1 MELEET
7 TKQLI
12 NYIKEGDRFSF
23 DKLVSLY
30 EKTVYRICHRFFNNE
45 EDALD
50 ATQEVFIKVY
60 RYIDKFEGRSSFKTW
75 IYRIAANTC
84 LTISENKKKEKEGL
98 LQNMINWWN
107 SITESTPEEKVLEN
121 EERVINKKLVGD
133 CIAKIPEVYRI
144 PLILKDMEGMALEKI
159 SDILE
164 IPVGTVKSR
173 LNRGRALLHDKI
185 ILASSRDATNF
196 IR

>member
-1 MELEET
+1 MDLEEI

-12 NYIKEGDRFSF
+12 TNIKEGDKFSF

-30 EKTVYRICHRFFNNE
+30 EKVVYRICHRFFNNE

-60 RYIDKFEGRSSFKTW
+60 RYIDRFEGRSSFKTW
-75 IYRIAANTC
+75 LYRIAANTC

-98 LQNMINWWN
+98 LQSMINWWN
-107 SITESTPEEKVLEN
+107 SITETTPEEKVLEE
-121 EERVINKKLVGD
+121 EERLINKKIVGD

-144 PLILKDMEGMALEKI
+144 PLILKEMEGMSLEKI
-159 SDILE
+159 GEVLE
-164 IPVGTVKSR
+164 IPIGTVKSR
-173 LNRGRALLHDKI
+173 LNRGRAVLHDKI
-185 ILASSRDATNF
+185 ALKKTE